1 MFLIRSNLAKLLGC
15 GLLLLQ
21 AQAYAE
27 WTFLSSVNGDTVLL
41 DKRSLV
47 QSKNRYS
54 TIWML
59 TNFGSPTAQDV
70 LSVSKL
76 VEFDCDRDKYRY
88 LAVYG
93 YEGQMQ
99 TGPKLINITSPTLW
113 DKVTFGTMLKEVQV
127 FACLRGPLLR

>member
-27 WTFLSSVNGDTVLL
+27 WTFFSSVNGDTVLL

-76 VEFDCDRDKYRY
+76 VEFDCDRELVR
-88 LAVYG
+88 
-93 YEGQMQ
+93 EH
-99 TGPKLINITSPTLW
+99 TGWVVRTL
-113 DKVTFGTMLKEVQV
+113 
-127 FACLRGPLLR
+127 